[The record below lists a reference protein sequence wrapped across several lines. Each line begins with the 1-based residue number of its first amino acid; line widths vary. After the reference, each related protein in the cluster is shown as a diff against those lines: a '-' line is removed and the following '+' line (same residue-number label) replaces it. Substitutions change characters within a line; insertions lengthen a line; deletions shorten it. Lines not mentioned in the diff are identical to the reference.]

1 MAESSTGS
9 KNVSR
14 NENHAGSSLLADTIV
29 GGRLKRRRAIRA
41 GFATSDEDADGG
53 PFRWND
59 GRWESLSSPDRC
71 PILAR
76 RLKSRQPTLLS
87 ASLRRVEAAPLE
99 AQAPSRSSRAGMLT
113 AHGLGRRNGRLPTY
127 MSVSVTGFFSA
138 HRAEHGVRWGGRI
151 SRCGSGDRASFPA
164 LISTQKDC
172 RHNCR
177 LATHMSAGLFFLL
190 FSGQLAWIVT
200 VRSIS

>member
-87 ASLRRVEAAPLE
+87 ASLRRVEAAPPE
-99 AQAPSRSSRAGMLT
+99 AQAPSRSSRADMLT
-113 AHGLGRRNGRLPTY
+113 AHGLGRLNSRRPTY

-138 HRAEHGVRWGGRI
+138 HRAEHGVRWGGEDQPLRI
-151 SRCGSGDRASFPA
+151 GGSCELPCSDLDP
-164 LISTQKDC
+164 K
-172 RHNCR
+172 R
-177 LATHMSAGLFFLL
+177 LPT
-190 FSGQLAWIVT
+190 
-200 VRSIS
+200 